1 MVAKDLT
8 IVDLQTLSQQK
19 DGSIK
24 RSWRINSEVN
34 LRRDADDDAFV
45 GRLGISSHSADL
57 ESRASSAPPEADPA
71 FFRNTDRFL
80 RVFLIE
86 TLLEFDQFPDLE
98 NQAIGSNS

>member
-1 MVAKDLT
+1 MN
-8 IVDLQTLSQQK
+8 LQ
-19 DGSIK
+19 
-24 RSWRINSEVN
+24 
-34 LRRDADDDAFV
+34 RDADDDAFV

-57 ESRASSAPPEADPA
+57 ESRASSASPEADPA